1 MPILLIDGVRYEA
14 WTPRDEDEFERV
26 VGEHT
31 KDIFGEQSIYFD
43 IKHKLKSK
51 AGIGSIPDGY
61 VIIFGDQ
68 PQWHIVEV
76 ELSSHPL
83 YEHIVPQVSK
93 FINGIKNPPTQKDI
107 VDALYQEIGSDEFL
121 KLRLKKA
128 IGTTET
134 YKFLS
139 DLISKP
145 PLVTIII
152 EKHTEQL
159 DEALKMLNYPD
170 ENKKVVEFRT
180 FAREGVG
187 LNVHAHSFEPLY
199 KVREPLTA
207 ESVIGIRTEKEQ
219 AIARKVTFPELVNAS
234 LVKDRQILCFYH
246 TRLFSEEQA
255 KIVAPSNELKYEGD
269 GKLYSASELAK
280 KLLIKH
286 GFKHDEHGVQGPK
299 YWKTEDGKLL
309 DDLNEQIR
317 SRRGDRK

>member
-1 MPILLIDGVRYEA
+1 MSMLLIDGVNYHE
-14 WTPRDEDEFERV
+14 WTPRSEDEFEQTV
-26 VGEHT
+26 KEHA
-31 KDIFGEQSIYFD
+31 KDIFGEQSIYPD
-43 IKHKLKSK
+43 IKHKLKTKS
-51 AGIGSIPDGY
+51 GIGSIPDGY
-61 VIIFGDQ
+61 VIIFGDE

-159 DEALKMLNYPD
+159 DEAVSAIAHSQI
-170 ENKKVVEFRT
+170 KVVELQT
-180 FAREGVG
+180 FTREGVG
-187 LNVHAHSFEPLY
+187 LSVHAHLFEPLY

-207 ESVIGIRTEKEQ
+207 ESVTST
-219 AIARKVTFPELVNAS
+219 KVGVGKVKATKRVTLQDLVDA
-234 LVKDRQILCFYH
+234 
-246 TRLFSEEQA
+246 
-255 KIVAPSNELKYEGD
+255 
-269 GKLYSASELAK
+269 
-280 KLLIKH
+280 KLLNSGQKISSNYKNARYEAEITATS
-286 GFKHDEHGVQGPK
+286 KLRLLHDNTTWNSLSEAAQHITGIAINGWIWWHTLK
-299 YWKTEDGKLL
+299 DGQEYSMDDIRRKLP
-309 DDLNEQIR
+309 
-317 SRRGDRK
+317 